1 MKKYNVT
8 GMSCAACS
16 TRVEKTVSALQGVE
30 SCSVNLLTGTLLV
43 EGNAEPQAVITAV
56 EQAGYGATL
65 SLSSPQQKPQQKEGF
80 KNRLISSA
88 IILAVL
94 MYVSMGGVMMGL
106 PIPAF
111 LSANPTLVAAVQ
123 LFLTVAVMIINRTFF
138 TNGFKSAVKGAP
150 NMDTLVAMGSGTAF
164 VYSVCVTFAI
174 LSSQIKG
181 DTATATHLLHG
192 LYYESAA
199 MILTLITVGKMLEAY
214 SKGKTTDALKSL
226 ANLAPK
232 TVTVLIDG
240 QERVIP
246 ATQIKVG
253 DIFILK
259 SGEGVAVDGEI
270 IDGQGTFDQSSIT
283 GESIPVDKK
292 AGDSVITGTVNLNGY
307 MQCRAL
313 KVGEDTTLA
322 QIIRIVNDTSATKAP
337 IARIAD
343 KVSGVFVP
351 VVIAIAVITTAV
363 WLLLN
368 TPIGDALARGISVLV
383 ISCPCALGLATPVA
397 IMVGSGVG
405 AKRGILFKQATA
417 LEQTGKIKYIALDKT
432 GTITEGKPSVTDIIP
447 THCTQNELRIFAC
460 SVEQPS
466 EHPLASA
473 VVKKAE
479 ELGLASQSV
488 TDFETHVGGGVSAV
502 YMGENALC
510 GNYNFV
516 AERIEIP
523 SSITATLDRL
533 ADEGKTPMLFAK
545 GETLVGII
553 AVADKVKE
561 DSKQAVID
569 LEKLGINVVMLTG
582 DNIRTAT
589 AIAKEV
595 GITEVK
601 ADLLPDG
608 KVKAVTELMKQ
619 GKTAMVG
626 DGINDAPALT
636 VADAGI
642 AIGAGTDIANEAAQV
657 VLINNLLGDVVSAV
671 RLSRATLRNIHQNLF
686 WAFFYNALCIPL
698 AAGVFVTLLGWQLSP
713 MIAAAAMS
721 LSSFCVVT
729 NALRLNFVKLNNVKK
744 EKFKMEITLNIE
756 GMMCPHC
763 EARVKQVLEQ
773 LPQVTSAEVSHQ
785 NGTAVVALKENIDE
799 SLLKKVV
806 TDQGYTVK

>member
-16 TRVEKTVSALQGVE
+16 ARVEKTVSSLQGVE
-30 SCSVNLLTGTLLV
+30 SCSVNLLTGTLSV
-43 EGNAEPQAVITAV
+43 EGNAEPQTVIAAVR
-56 EQAGYGATL
+56 QAGYGA
-65 SLSSPQQKPQQKEGF
+65 SLAASSPQPKTQQNQGF
-80 KNRLISSA
+80 KKRLISSA
-88 IILAVL
+88 VLLAVL
-94 MYVSMGGVMMGL
+94 MYLSMGGVMMGL
-106 PIPAF
+106 PIPKSPIVIAA
-111 LSANPTLVAAVQ
+111 LQLILTL
-123 LFLTVAVMIINRTFF
+123 AVMIINNTFF
-138 TNGFKSAVKGAP
+138 INGFKSALKGAP

-164 VYSVCVTFAI
+164 VYSLWVTFSI
-174 LSSQIKG
+174 LFAQIKG
-181 DTATATHLLHG
+181 DVATATHLLHG

-214 SKGKTTDALKSL
+214 SKGKTTDALKAL

-232 TVTVLIDG
+232 TVTVLING
-240 QERVIP
+240 QEKVIP

-253 DIFILK
+253 DIFVLK

-363 WLLLN
+363 WLFLN
-368 TPIGDALARGISVLV
+368 ASIGDALARGISVLV

-417 LEQTGKIKYIALDKT
+417 LEQTGKIKHVALDKT
-432 GTITEGKPSVTDIIP
+432 GTVTEGKPSVTDIIP
-447 THCTQNELRIFAC
+447 VACSQNELMIFAC
-460 SVEQPS
+460 SVERQS

-479 ELGLASQSV
+479 ELGLTPQTVS
-488 TDFETHVGGGVSAV
+488 DFENHAGGGVSAV

-516 AERIEIP
+516 AERIEI
-523 SSITATLDRL
+523 SSSVTATLDRL

-545 GETLVGII
+545 GEKLMGII

-561 DSKQAVID
+561 DSKQAVSN
-569 LEKLGINVVMLTG
+569 LKKLGINVVMLTG
-582 DNIRTAT
+582 DNSRTAT

-595 GITEVK
+595 GITQVK

-636 VADAGI
+636 VADIGI

-657 VLINNLLGDVVSAV
+657 VLINSRLGDVVSAV
-671 RLSRATLRNIHQNLF
+671 RLIRATLRNIHQNLF

-698 AAGVFVTLLGWQLSP
+698 ASGVFVSLLGWQLSP

-773 LPQVTSAEVSHQ
+773 LPQVASAEVSHQ
-785 NGTAVVALKENIDE
+785 KGTAIVTLKENTDE
-799 SLLKKVV
+799 NLLKKVV